1 MYKRKIFKQILA
13 VTLLLLIAS
22 LTGVSAQTVPKLKK
36 VRTVSNHDIKTK
48 DSHKKIILYPRRTSV
63 HHQAPR
69 NLPPG
74 QAKKIY
80 GEKSARDFAP
90 GHQKKN
96 YDSKKYKKGK
106 GITARKK

>member
-1 MYKRKIFKQILA
+1 MYKRKIFRQILG
-13 VTLLLLIAS
+13 VTLLLLITS
-22 LTGVSAQTVPKLKK
+22 LTGVSAQDVAKVKK
-36 VRTVSNHDIKTK
+36 TRTVSNHDVKTK
-48 DSHKKIILYPRRTSV
+48 DSHKKITVYPRRTTV

-80 GEKSARDFAP
+80 GEKSAKDFAP

-96 YDSKKYKKGK
+96 YNSKKYKKGK
-106 GITARKK
+106 SITARKK